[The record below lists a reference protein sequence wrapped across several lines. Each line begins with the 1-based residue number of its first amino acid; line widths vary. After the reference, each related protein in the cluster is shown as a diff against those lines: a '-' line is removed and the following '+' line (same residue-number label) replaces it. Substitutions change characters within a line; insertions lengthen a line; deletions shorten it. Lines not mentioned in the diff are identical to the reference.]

1 MSNINES
8 VRNILD
14 RNGEVLKTLIIDNI
28 TIEKAENGQ
37 SELSLNTTNDM
48 LNVHNMVHGGV
59 LFSLADSTAGASCV
73 SFGKKVVT
81 LNSSINYIKPMGIGK
96 IIAKG
101 EVVHK
106 GNNTM
111 VSNVS
116 VYDSSTNSLLCTGTF
131 TFFVIGQY

>member
-1 MSNINES
+1 
-8 VRNILD
+8 
-14 RNGEVLKTLIIDNI
+14 
-28 TIEKAENGQ
+28 
-37 SELSLNTTNDM
+37 M

-81 LNSSINYIKPMGIGK
+81 LNSSINYIKPMGVGK

-106 GNNTM
+106 GNKTM
-111 VSNVS
+111 VSNVN